1 MRSLVALIAL
11 ALLAALHSTPSL
23 AAKRVALVVGN
34 SGYERIPALK
44 NPKNDAALMARA
56 LQDVGFEVIHVSD
69 VELRGLGRAVKKFGR
84 ALAAAGPRAVGLFY
98 YAGHGVQSRGEN
110 YLIPLRA
117 EVDREVDLGVEAMS
131 ASQIL
136 SQMEAAGN
144 ALNLI
149 ILDACRNNPYEQGFR
164 SISRGLTRVNAPR
177 GSLMAFAAAPGQVAA
192 DGDGANSP
200 YTKALVKA
208 MKVPGLPVEQT
219 FKRVLIEVEDTT
231 GRAQTPWVES
241 SLRGDFFFV
250 PPGAQPPKSEE
261 TETAVLKLPKKKMPP
276 PAPDYGVGEVFRD
289 CPNCPEMVVVPAGT
303 YTNGSPR
310 SEKGRTFAEDQLQV
324 TIPKPFAV
332 GKFEVTVA
340 EFGAFVKATGHR
352 MGNDCTVLGRRARS
366 VGKPRNWRK
375 TGFKQTGDHPV
386 VCLIWNDA
394 KAYVRWL
401 SKKTGERYRLLTSD
415 EWEFAA
421 RAETEGPFY
430 HGQYITTDQANF
442 DGAFRYNGS
451 RKGKFRRGT
460 IPVGSFPP
468 NKYGLHDMHGNAGE
482 MVEGCIHPGH
492 CDPNAHIQ
500 RGGSWSSK
508 PMFVRSAWELR
519 VLSHFRTS
527 NSGFRVARDL

>member
-1 MRSLVALIAL
+1 MRATLALIAL
-11 ALLAALHSTPSL
+11 ALLLALQPAPSE

-34 SGYERIPALK
+34 SSYERIPALK
-44 NPKNDAALMARA
+44 NPKNDAALMART
-56 LQDVGFEVIHVSD
+56 LKDVGFEVIHVSD

-84 ALAAAGPRAVGLFY
+84 ALAAAGPSAVGLFY

-110 YLIPLRA
+110 YLIPLKA
-117 EVDREVDLGVEAMS
+117 EVDREVDLGVEAVS

-149 ILDACRNNPYEQGFR
+149 ILDACRNNPFPQGFR
-164 SISRGLTRVNAPR
+164 SVSRGLTRVNAPR
-177 GSLMAFAAAPGQVAA
+177 GSLLAFAAAPGQVAA

-219 FKRVLIEVEDTT
+219 FKRVLIAVEDAT
-231 GRAQTPWVES
+231 GQSQTPWTES

-250 PPGAQPPKSEE
+250 PSGTAPPKAEE
-261 TETAVLKLPKKKMPP
+261 TETAVLEIPKKKPP
-276 PAPDYGVGEVFRD
+276 QPAPEYGVSEVFRD
-289 CPNCPEMVVVPAGT
+289 CPQCPEMVVLPGGT
-303 YTNGSPR
+303 YTNGSPKN
-310 SEKGRTFAEDQLQV
+310 EKGRTFAEDQLQV
-324 TIPKPFAV
+324 TIPQPFAV

-340 EFGAFVKATGHR
+340 EFDAFVQDTGHR
-352 MGNDCTVLGRRARS
+352 MGNDCTILGKRARS

-375 TGFKQTGDHPV
+375 TGFRQTGNHPV

-421 RAETEGPFY
+421 RAETKSPFY
-430 HGQYITTDQANF
+430 HGMYITTKQANF
-442 DGAFRYNGS
+442 DGAYRYNGS

-460 IPVGSFPP
+460 TPVGSFPP

-482 MVEGCIHPGH
+482 MVEGCKHPGH

-500 RGGSWSSK
+500 RGGAWSSK
-508 PMFVRSAWELR
+508 PEHVRSAWELG
-519 VLSHFRTS
+519 VLSHYRTS
-527 NSGFRVARDL
+527 HSGFRVARDL